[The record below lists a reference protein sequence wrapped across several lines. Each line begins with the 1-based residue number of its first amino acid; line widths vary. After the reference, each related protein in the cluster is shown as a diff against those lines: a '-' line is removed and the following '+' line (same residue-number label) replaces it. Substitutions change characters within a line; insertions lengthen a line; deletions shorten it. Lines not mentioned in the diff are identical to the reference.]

1 MEEIKKVITVD
12 TSKGVKSIKSLKD
25 EVSKLTDE
33 LENLEIGSK
42 EYVNKLDDLVDAQ
55 KDLTAA
61 TESMEGR
68 TVNALKAFDSIN
80 QVAGGLAAGI
90 SAVSATFT
98 LFGKDTEDLDKV
110 MVKLQASIAIVQGI
124 GGLKGLGEGIIN
136 ATKAFKALSVSIVA
150 TGTATKGAAVAMRGL
165 KAALVSTGI
174 GALVVA
180 VGFLIEKLLTLK
192 STAKDTFDA
201 LEEEQRRQSTFVE
214 ELGNLASN
222 SQLNAEFRRDAR
234 LAAGFDEQYDIL
246 KQYYDDVINL
256 NQKLQNEIGDY
267 KDRFIEGLSEIADG
281 SKKSRKAFASITE
294 GVDFSDP
301 QKLDGFLLRFKHK
314 IGEYSTLV
322 ESLDES
328 QKEALD
334 NLIETFIQSDTAFN
348 NAEMNIIRAKQDW
361 FIKQLEYEKQK
372 RDKAQAEK
380 DAELE
385 KEKNRIEELQATVE
399 EGINQANDTLDTNP
413 FKDLKAKW
421 QPYYDALSE
430 LYEKGEIDVKTYND
444 TLLKYNEAYT
454 KDYLDVSTERYKTD
468 LENQLAYLQ
477 EMQSRESTLFD
488 NQLANLSNKYQGQQ
502 RTKVW
507 TGDYYQST
515 SDVNTEYKNTVEYN
529 NQYLALLTD
538 RINRENDLLDQQQI
552 VLNEQYNAKLITE
565 QEYAT
570 QSESI
575 ALQKAA
581 NEAAIEAESLRN
593 AEANTDAYI
602 ALQEKRNQAIQST
615 INVASS
621 LTGALANVYKQESQD
636 STKSQKEQEK
646 AFKTYKALAI
656 TQAIIDTISSAQG
669 AYKSLV
675 GIPYV
680 GPFLAPVAAAAAVVV
695 GLANV
700 KAIQNE
706 QLAGTSAATSDS
718 GASANVA
725 QEALTLNPVAYTRNL
740 LGDKETDALN
750 QPTKVYVTEQDI
762 SNTQN
767 KVKVTESNAS
777 F

>member
-1 MEEIKKVITVD
+1 MAEEIKKVITVD
-12 TSKGVKSIKSLKD
+12 TSKGVKSIKALKD

-174 GALVVA
+174 GALIVA
-180 VGFLIEKLLTLK
+180 VGILIEKLLTLK
-192 STAKDTFDA
+192 STASNVSDEVQYSLNQTMNDYNKDVFWANSAVAGAEKKREQA
-201 LEEEQRRQSTFVE
+201 LADGFKS
-214 ELGNLASN
+214 ELEIWKDYQAELSKIASDLFRKFADVSEAYNENFETILASN
-222 SQLNAEFRRDAR
+222 KYYKKEF
-234 LAAGFDEQYDIL
+234 
-246 KQYYDDVINL
+246 
-256 NQKLQNEIGDY
+256 
-267 KDRFIEGLSEIADG
+267 
-281 SKKSRKAFASITE
+281 KKS
-294 GVDFSDP
+294 GYGDFSDYAQTILLGIKQDP
-301 QKLDGFLLRFKHK
+301 NLRDTFLSHLTDDQKAAFEKMNEEYSKALEARDAILQKSAETANKIDLMERQQAKESRDIIIEADKQKLAEAKNYIKELKK
-314 IGEYSTLV
+314 IIS
-322 ESLDES
+322 
-328 QKEALD
+328 
-334 NLIETFIQSDTAFN
+334 
-348 NAEMNIIRAKQDW
+348 
-361 FIKQLEYEKQK
+361 
-372 RDKAQAEK
+372 
-380 DAELE
+380 
-385 KEKNRIEELQATVE
+385 
-399 EGINQANDTLDTNP
+399 EGINQANYTLDTDP

-421 QPYYDALSE
+421 QEFYDALEE
-430 LYEKGEIDVKTYND
+430 LYTKGEIDTKTYNE

-454 KDYLDVSTERYKTD
+454 KEYLDISNERYKTD

-477 EMQSRESTLFD
+477 EMQSRESMLFD
-488 NQLANLSNKYQGQQ
+488 NQLSNLSNTYQGQQ

-507 TGDYYQST
+507 TRDYYQST
-515 SDVNTEYKNTVEYN
+515 SDVNTEYQNTIAYN
-529 NQYLALLTD
+529 KQYLSLLTD

-552 VLNEQYNAKLITE
+552 VLKEQYNAKLITE

-570 QSESI
+570 QSEAI
-575 ALQKAA
+575 TLQKNA
-581 NEAAIEAESLRN
+581 NEAAIEAERLRT

-602 ALQEKRNQAIQST
+602 ALQEKKNQAIQST

-706 QLAGTSAATSDS
+706 QLAGTSAATTDS

-725 QEALTLNPVAYTRNL
+725 QEALTLNPVSYTRNL

>member
-1 MEEIKKVITVD
+1 MSEEIKKVITVD
-12 TSKGVKSIKSLKD
+12 TSKGVKSIKSLRD
-25 EVSKLTDE
+25 EVSKLTNE
-33 LENLEIGSK
+33 LEDLEIGSK

-136 ATKAFKALSVSIVA
+136 ATKAFKALSVSMVA
-150 TGTATKGAAVAMRGL
+150 AGTATKGVSVAMKGL

-174 GALVVA
+174 GALVVV
-180 VGFLIEKLLTLK
+180 VGMLIEKLLTLK
-192 STAKDTFDA
+192 STASDVSKEVQYSLNNAMNSYNRDVVKANMLDSGAETRREQALADGLKSELEIWKDYQAELAKISSDLFFDFA
-201 LEEEQRRQSTFVE
+201 KISQTYEENFEKI
-214 ELGNLASN
+214 LASN
-222 SQLNAEFRRDAR
+222 KYYKKEF
-234 LAAGFDEQYDIL
+234 
-246 KQYYDDVINL
+246 
-256 NQKLQNEIGDY
+256 
-267 KDRFIEGLSEIADG
+267 
-281 SKKSRKAFASITE
+281 KKS
-294 GVDFSDP
+294 GYGDFSDYARTIRLGIQQDP
-301 QKLDGFLLRFKHK
+301 NLRDTFLSHLTEDQKTAFEKMNEEYDKALQARDALMQKSVETSNKIDLLERQQAR
-314 IGEYSTLV
+314 ENR
-322 ESLDES
+322 
-328 QKEALD
+328 EAIKAENDKKLEDLKNYYD
-334 NLIETFIQSDTAFN
+334 NLK
-348 NAEMNIIRAKQDW
+348 NIV
-361 FIKQLEYEKQK
+361 
-372 RDKAQAEK
+372 
-380 DAELE
+380 
-385 KEKNRIEELQATVE
+385 N
-399 EGINQANDTLDTNP
+399 EGTSQANESLDTNP
-413 FKDLKAKW
+413 FKELKAKW
-421 QPYYDALSE
+421 QQYYDALSE
-430 LYEKGEIDVKTYND
+430 LYEKGEIDVKTYNN

-454 KDYLDVSTERYKTD
+454 KEYLDVSDERYKTD

-477 EMQSRESTLFD
+477 EMQSRESMLFD
-488 NQLANLSNKYQGQQ
+488 NQLSNISNKYQGNQ

-507 TGDYYQST
+507 SGDYYQST
-515 SDVNTEYKNTVEYN
+515 SDVNTEYQNTVNYN
-529 NQYLALLTD
+529 NEYLALVTD
-538 RINRENDLLDQQQI
+538 RINRENDLLSQQQL
-552 VLNEQYNAKLITE
+552 VLNEMYNAKLITE

-575 ALQKAA
+575 SLQLAA
-581 NEAAIEAESLRN
+581 NEAAIEAERLRT

-602 ALQEKRNQAIQST
+602 ALQEKKNQAIQST
-615 INVASS
+615 ISVASS

-636 STKSQKEQEK
+636 SSKSQKEQEK

-675 GIPYV
+675 GIPFV
-680 GPFLAPVAAAAAVVV
+680 GPYLAPVAAAAAVVF

-725 QEALTLNPVAYTRNL
+725 QEALTLSPVSYTRNL

-750 QPTKVYVTEQDI
+750 QPTKVYVLEQDVT
-762 SNTQN
+762 NAQA

>member
-98 LFGKDTEDLDKV
+98 LFGKDTEELDKV

-174 GALVVA
+174 GALVVV
-180 VGFLIEKLLTLK
+180 VGILIEKLLTLK
-192 STAKDTFDA
+192 STASNVSDEVQYSLNQVMNSYNRDVVKANMLDSGAETKREQALADGLKSELEIWKDYQAELAKISSDLFANFAKITQAYNENFETILASNKYYKKEFKKSGYGDFSDYARTILLGIRQDPNLRDTFLSHLTDDQKTAFEKMNEEYNKALEARDA
-201 LEEEQRRQSTFVE
+201 LMQKSLDTAKKIDLLERQQAREKREAKKAEHQRELEEE
-214 ELGNLASN
+214 
-222 SQLNAEFRRDAR
+222 
-234 LAAGFDEQYDIL
+234 
-246 KQYYDDVINL
+246 
-256 NQKLQNEIGDY
+256 
-267 KDRFIEGLSEIADG
+267 
-281 SKKSRKAFASITE
+281 
-294 GVDFSDP
+294 
-301 QKLDGFLLRFKHK
+301 
-314 IGEYSTLV
+314 
-322 ESLDES
+322 
-328 QKEALD
+328 
-334 NLIETFIQSDTAFN
+334 
-348 NAEMNIIRAKQDW
+348 
-361 FIKQLEYEKQK
+361 
-372 RDKAQAEK
+372 
-380 DAELE
+380 
-385 KEKNRIEELQATVE
+385 KNHIEELKNIRQ

-421 QPYYDALSE
+421 QPYYDALDE
-430 LYEKGEIDVKTYND
+430 LYAKGEITTEEYNQD
-444 TLLKYNEAYT
+444 LLKLNEAYS
-454 KDYLDVSTERYKTD
+454 KEYQDIKKEQYKTD
-468 LENQLAYLQ
+468 LEEHLAYLQ

-488 NQLANLSNKYQGQQ
+488 NQLANLSNKYQGNQ

-507 TGDYYQST
+507 SGDYYQST
-515 SDVNTEYKNTVEYN
+515 SDVNTEYQNTVNYN
-529 NQYLALLTD
+529 NEYLKLLTD
-538 RINRENDLLDQQQI
+538 RINRENSLLDQQQS
-552 VLNEQYNAKLITE
+552 VLDKQYNAKLITE

-581 NEAAIEAESLRN
+581 NEAAIEAESLRT

-602 ALQEKRNQAIQST
+602 ALQEKKNQAIQST

-636 STKSQKEQEK
+636 SSKSQKEQEK

-656 TQAIIDTISSAQG
+656 TQAIIDTISSAQS

-680 GPFLAPVAAAAAVVV
+680 GPFLAPVAAAAAVVA
-695 GLANV
+695 GIANV

-725 QEALTLNPVAYTRNL
+725 QEALTLSPVSYTRNL

>member
-1 MEEIKKVITVD
+1 MAEEIKKVITVD
-12 TSKGVKSIKSLKD
+12 TSKGVKSIKALKD

-42 EYVNKLDDLVDAQ
+42 EYVSKLDDLVEAQ

-192 STAKDTFDA
+192 STASNVSDEVQYSLNQTMNDYNKDVFWANSAVAGAEKKREQALADGFKSELEILEDYNKELAKIASDLMTKFGDISDA
-201 LEEEQRRQSTFVE
+201 YKEAFETI
-214 ELGNLASN
+214 LASN
-222 SQLNAEFRRDAR
+222 KYYKKEFKKSGYGDFSDYAQTILLGIQQDPNLRDTFLSHLTDDQKAAFEKINEEYNNALEARDAI
-234 LAAGFDEQYDIL
+234 LQKSAEAANKLDLMRRQKRREQREAAKAENDRELEEAENYIEELKKIL
-246 KQYYDDVINL
+246 SEGISQADYTLDDDPFKDLTAKWKQYYD
-256 NQKLQNEIGDY
+256 
-267 KDRFIEGLSEIADG
+267 
-281 SKKSRKAFASITE
+281 
-294 GVDFSDP
+294 
-301 QKLDGFLLRFKHK
+301 
-314 IGEYSTLV
+314 
-322 ESLDES
+322 
-328 QKEALD
+328 ALD
-334 NLIETFIQSDTAFN
+334 
-348 NAEMNIIRAKQDW
+348 
-361 FIKQLEYEKQK
+361 
-372 RDKAQAEK
+372 
-380 DAELE
+380 
-385 KEKNRIEELQATVE
+385 
-399 EGINQANDTLDTNP
+399 
-413 FKDLKAKW
+413 
-421 QPYYDALSE
+421 E
-430 LYEKGEIDVKTYND
+430 LYEKEVIDTKTYNEY
-444 TLLKYNEAYT
+444 LLKLNEAYT
-454 KDYLDVSTERYKTD
+454 KEYLAISDEQYKTD
-468 LENQLAYLQ
+468 LENHLAYLQ
-477 EMQSRESTLFD
+477 EMQSRESALFD
-488 NQLANLSNKYQGQQ
+488 NQLSNLSNTYQGQQ

-507 TGDYYQST
+507 SGDYYQST
-515 SDVNTEYKNTVEYN
+515 SDVNTEYQNTIAYN
-529 NQYLALLTD
+529 EQYLSLLTD

-552 VLNEQYNAKLITE
+552 VLKEQYNAKLITE

-570 QSESI
+570 QSEAI
-575 ALQKAA
+575 TLQKNA
-581 NEAAIEAESLRN
+581 NEAAIEAERLRT

-602 ALQEKRNQAIQST
+602 ALQEKKNQAIQST

-680 GPFLAPVAAAAAVVV
+680 GPFLAPVAAAAAVVA
-695 GLANV
+695 GIANV

-725 QEALTLNPVAYTRNL
+725 QEALTLNPVSYTRNL

>member
-12 TSKGVKSIKSLKD
+12 TSKGVKSIKSLRD
-25 EVSKLTDE
+25 EVSKLTNE
-33 LENLEIGSK
+33 LEDLEIGSK
-42 EYVNKLDDLVDAQ
+42 EYVNKLDDLVEAQ
-55 KDLTAA
+55 KDLTAV

-98 LFGKDTEDLDKV
+98 LFGKDTEELDKV

-192 STAKDTFDA
+192 STAYDA
-201 LEEEQRRQSTFVE
+201 FTEFQNTYSVLIDKVLENSEILQGRIEFKRDVALAKGLDEEY
-214 ELGNLASN
+214 N
-222 SQLNAEFRRDAR
+222 
-234 LAAGFDEQYDIL
+234 IWM
-246 KQYYDDVINL
+246 QYYEDVINL
-256 NQKLQNEIGDY
+256 NKNLQKNLGDY
-267 KDRFIEGLSEIADG
+267 KNKFIEDLAELTDG
-281 SKKSRKAFASITE
+281 SRKSRKAFESITE
-294 GVDFSDP
+294 GVDFGDP
-301 QKLDGFLLRFKHK
+301 EQLDKFVSRFKDK
-314 IGEYSTLV
+314 IGEYSILV
-322 ESLDES
+322 KSLNES
-328 QKEALD
+328 QKASFDVLVENFIKADTEYNNATNNILQATKDSYLKTIEEYNDAQKELDDTEAEYKAKRKAKIDEWAGIVNEGYAEIDKLYSDEFDELLNKYKTYYDALD
-334 NLIETFIQSDTAFN
+334 NLFKEGAITEEEYNKARLDFSKAYSK
-348 NAEMNIIRAKQDW
+348 EYQD
-361 FIKQLEYEKQK
+361 IK
-372 RDKAQAEK
+372 
-380 DAELE
+380 
-385 KEKNRIEELQATVE
+385 
-399 EGINQANDTLDTNP
+399 
-413 FKDLKAKW
+413 
-421 QPYYDALSE
+421 
-430 LYEKGEIDVKTYND
+430 
-444 TLLKYNEAYT
+444 NEQ
-454 KDYLDVSTERYKTD
+454 YKTD

-477 EMQSRESTLFD
+477 EMQSRESMLFD
-488 NQLANLSNKYQGQQ
+488 NQISNLSNEYQGQQ

-507 TGDYYQST
+507 TRDYYQST
-515 SDVNTEYKNTVEYN
+515 SDVNTEYQNTVTYN
-529 NQYLALLTD
+529 NEYLKLITD
-538 RINRENDLLDQQQI
+538 RINRENDLLDQQQL
-552 VLNEQYNAKLITE
+552 VLNEKYNAKLITE

-575 ALQKAA
+575 SLQLAA
-581 NEAAIEAESLRN
+581 NEAAIEAESLRTT
-593 AEANTDAYI
+593 EANTDAYI
-602 ALQEKRNQAIQST
+602 ALQEKKNQAIQST

-636 STKSQKEQEK
+636 SSKSQKEQEK

-656 TQAIIDTISSAQG
+656 TQAIIDTASSAQG
-669 AYKSLV
+669 AYKAMV

-680 GPFLAPVAAAAAVVV
+680 GPFLAPVAAAAAVLV
-695 GLANV
+695 GLANI

-706 QLAGTSAATSDS
+706 QLAGTSTSGDS
-718 GASANVA
+718 GASASIA
-725 QEALTLNPVAYTRNL
+725 KEAVTLSPVGYTRNL

-750 QPTKVYVTEQDI
+750 QPTKVYVLEQDVT
-762 SNTQN
+762 NAQA

>member
-150 TGTATKGAAVAMRGL
+150 TGNATKGVSVAMKGL

-192 STAKDTFDA
+192 STASDVSKEVQYSLNNAMNSYNRDVVKANMLDSGAETRREQALADGLKSELEIWKDYQAELAKISSGLFFDFA
-201 LEEEQRRQSTFVE
+201 KISQTYEENFEKI
-214 ELGNLASN
+214 LASN
-222 SQLNAEFRRDAR
+222 KYYKKEF
-234 LAAGFDEQYDIL
+234 
-246 KQYYDDVINL
+246 
-256 NQKLQNEIGDY
+256 
-267 KDRFIEGLSEIADG
+267 
-281 SKKSRKAFASITE
+281 KKS
-294 GVDFSDP
+294 GYGDFTDYA
-301 QKLDGFLLRFKHK
+301 QTILLG
-314 IGEYSTLV
+314 I
-322 ESLDES
+322 
-328 QKEALD
+328 
-334 NLIETFIQSDTAFN
+334 
-348 NAEMNIIRAKQDW
+348 KQDPNLRDT
-361 FIKQLEYEKQK
+361 FLSHLTEDQKAAFEKMNEEYEK
-372 RDKAQAEK
+372 A
-380 DAELE
+380 
-385 KEKNRIEELQATVE
+385 LQARDALMQKSVE
-399 EGINQANDTLDTNP
+399 TSNKIDLLERQQARENREAIKAENDKKLEDLKNYYDNLRNIVNEGTNQANDTLDTDP
-413 FKDLKAKW
+413 FKDLKNKW
-421 QPYYDALSE
+421 KPYYDALSE

-444 TLLKYNEAYT
+444 TILKYNEAYT
-454 KDYLDVSTERYKTD
+454 KEYLDVSDERYKTD

-477 EMQSRESTLFD
+477 EMQSRESMLFD
-488 NQLANLSNKYQGQQ
+488 NQLSNISNKYQGNQ

-507 TGDYYQST
+507 SGDYYQST
-515 SDVNTEYKNTVEYN
+515 SDVNTEYQNTVNYN
-529 NQYLALLTD
+529 NEYLSLITD
-538 RINRENDLLDQQQI
+538 RINRENDLLNQQQL

-575 ALQKAA
+575 SLQLAA
-581 NEAAIEAESLRN
+581 NEAAIEAERLRT

-602 ALQEKRNQAIQST
+602 ALQEKKNQAIQST
-615 INVASS
+615 ISVASS

-636 STKSQKEQEK
+636 SSKSQKEQEK

-669 AYKSLV
+669 AYKAMV
-675 GIPYV
+675 GIPFV
-680 GPFLAPVAAAAAVVV
+680 GPYLAPVAAAAAVVF

-725 QEALTLNPVAYTRNL
+725 QEALTLSPVSYTRNL

-750 QPTKVYVTEQDI
+750 QPTKVYVLEQDV
-762 SNTQN
+762 TDAQA

>member
-12 TSKGVKSIKSLKD
+12 TSKGVKSIKSLRE

-33 LENLEIGSK
+33 LEDLEIGSK
-42 EYVNKLDDLVDAQ
+42 DYVNKLDDLVEAQ

-150 TGTATKGAAVAMRGL
+150 TGTATKGVSVAMKGL

-174 GALVVA
+174 GALVVV
-180 VGFLIEKLLTLK
+180 VGMLIEKLLTLK
-192 STAKDTFDA
+192 STASDVSKEVQYSLNNAMNSYNRDVVKANMLDSGAETRREQALADGLKSELEILTEHRDKIIKISNDLDA
-201 LEEEQRRQSTFVE
+201 EYAEISENYKENFETI
-214 ELGNLASN
+214 LASN
-222 SQLNAEFRRDAR
+222 KYYKKEFKKSGYEDFSDYARTKRLGIQQDPNLRDTFLSHLTDDQKAAFDKMNEDLEAAMQARDAIIQKAQDASTAVD
-234 LAAGFDEQYDIL
+234 LAKRRAAAADREATKAANKQAEDEAKRHIEEL
-246 KQYYDDVINL
+246 KNTIN
-256 NQKLQNEIGDY
+256 
-267 KDRFIEGLSEIADG
+267 EGLSQ
-281 SKKSRKAFASITE
+281 AS
-294 GVDFSDP
+294 
-301 QKLDGFLLRFKHK
+301 
-314 IGEYSTLV
+314 Y
-322 ESLDES
+322 
-328 QKEALD
+328 
-334 NLIETFIQSDTAFN
+334 
-348 NAEMNIIRAKQDW
+348 
-361 FIKQLEYEKQK
+361 
-372 RDKAQAEK
+372 
-380 DAELE
+380 
-385 KEKNRIEELQATVE
+385 
-399 EGINQANDTLDTNP
+399 TLDTNP
-413 FKDLKAKW
+413 FKELKDKW
-421 QPYYDALSE
+421 QQYYDALDE
-430 LYEKGEIDVKTYND
+430 LYAKGEIDAKTYND
-444 TLLKYNEAYT
+444 TILKYNEAYT
-454 KDYLDVSTERYKTD
+454 KEYLAVSDERYKTD

-488 NQLANLSNKYQGQQ
+488 NQLSNISNKYQGNQ

-507 TGDYYQST
+507 SGDYYQST
-515 SDVNTEYKNTVEYN
+515 SDVNTEYQNTVNYN
-529 NQYLALLTD
+529 NEYLKLVTD
-538 RINRENDLLDQQQI
+538 RINRENDLLNQQQL

-570 QSESI
+570 QSEAI
-575 ALQKAA
+575 TLQKNA
-581 NEAAIEAESLRN
+581 NEAAMEAERLRT

-602 ALQEKRNQAIQST
+602 ALQEKKNQAIQST
-615 INVASS
+615 ISVASS

-636 STKSQKEQEK
+636 SSKSQKEQEK

-675 GIPYV
+675 GIPFV
-680 GPFLAPVAAAAAVVV
+680 GPFLAPVAAAAAVVA
-695 GLANV
+695 GIANV

-706 QLAGTSAATSDS
+706 QLPGTSAATSDS

-725 QEALTLNPVAYTRNL
+725 QEALTLSPVSYTRNL

>member
-12 TSKGVKSIKSLKD
+12 TSKGVKSIKSLRD
-25 EVSKLTDE
+25 EVSKLTNE
-33 LENLEIGSK
+33 LEDLEIGSK
-42 EYVNKLDDLVDAQ
+42 EYVNKLDDLVEAQ
-55 KDLTAA
+55 KDLTAV

-192 STAKDTFDA
+192 STASNVSEEVQYSLNTAMNSYNRDVFKANMFDSAAERKREQALADGLKSELEIWKDYQA
-201 LEEEQRRQSTFVE
+201 
-214 ELGNLASN
+214 ELAKISSDLFADFAKITQAYNENFETILASN
-222 SQLNAEFRRDAR
+222 KYYKKEF
-234 LAAGFDEQYDIL
+234 
-246 KQYYDDVINL
+246 
-256 NQKLQNEIGDY
+256 
-267 KDRFIEGLSEIADG
+267 
-281 SKKSRKAFASITE
+281 KKS
-294 GVDFSDP
+294 GYGDFSDYA
-301 QKLDGFLLRFKHK
+301 QTILLG
-314 IGEYSTLV
+314 I
-322 ESLDES
+322 
-328 QKEALD
+328 
-334 NLIETFIQSDTAFN
+334 
-348 NAEMNIIRAKQDW
+348 KQDPNLRDT
-361 FIKQLEYEKQK
+361 FLSHLTEDQKAAFEKMNEEYEKAIQARDALMQK
-372 RDKAQAEK
+372 SVETSNKIDLLERQQARENREAIKAENDK
-380 DAELE
+380 
-385 KEKNRIEELQATVE
+385 KEEEYKNHIENLKALRE
-399 EGINQANDTLDTNP
+399 EGLNQANDTLDTDP
-413 FKDLKAKW
+413 FKDLKNKW
-421 QPYYDALSE
+421 KPYYDALSE
-430 LYEKGEIDVKTYND
+430 LYAKGEIDVKTYND

-454 KDYLDVSTERYKTD
+454 KDYLDVSDERYKTD

-477 EMQSRESTLFD
+477 EMQSRESMLFD
-488 NQLANLSNKYQGQQ
+488 NQLSNISNKYQGNQ

-507 TGDYYQST
+507 SGDYYQST
-515 SDVNTEYKNTVEYN
+515 SDVNTEYQNTVNYN
-529 NQYLALLTD
+529 NEYLSLITD
-538 RINRENDLLDQQQI
+538 RINRENDLLNQQQL

-575 ALQKAA
+575 SLQLAA
-581 NEAAIEAESLRN
+581 NEAAIEAERLRT

-602 ALQEKRNQAIQST
+602 ALQEKKNQAIQST
-615 INVASS
+615 ISVASS

-636 STKSQKEQEK
+636 SSKSQKEQEK

-656 TQAIIDTISSAQG
+656 TQAIIDTASSAQG
-669 AYKSLV
+669 AYKAMV

-680 GPFLAPVAAAAAVVV
+680 GPFLAPVAAAAAVLV
-695 GLANV
+695 GLANI

-706 QLAGTSAATSDS
+706 QLAGTSASGS
-718 GASANVA
+718 GASANIA
-725 QEALTLNPVAYTRNL
+725 QEALNLNPVSYTRNL

-750 QPTKVYVTEQDI
+750 QPTKVYVLEQDVT
-762 SNTQN
+762 NAQA

>member
-12 TSKGVKSIKSLKD
+12 TSKGVKSIKALKD

-42 EYVNKLDDLVDAQ
+42 EYVDKLDDLVDAQ

-98 LFGKDTEDLDKV
+98 LFGKDTEELDKV

-192 STAKDTFDA
+192 STAYDTF
-201 LEEEQRRQSTFVE
+201 T
-214 ELGNLASN
+214 ELQNTYSVFIDKISERSSILQGE
-222 SQLNAEFRRDAR
+222 AEFKRDVA
-234 LAAGFDEQYDIL
+234 LAKGVEKEYDVW
-246 KQYYDDVINL
+246 KRYYKDVIALNENL
-256 NQKLQNEIGDY
+256 QKNLGDY
-267 KDRFIEGLSEIADG
+267 KNSFIEDLAELTDG
-281 SKKSRKAFASITE
+281 SRKSRKAFESITE
-294 GVDFSDP
+294 GVNFGDP
-301 QKLDGFLLRFKHK
+301 EQLDVFVSRFKDK
-314 IGEYSTLV
+314 IGEYSILV
-322 ESLDES
+322 ESLNES
-328 QKEALD
+328 QKASFDVLVENFIKADTEYNNATNNILQANKDLYLKTIEEFNNAKKEINDLEAEVEAERKEVINEWAGTVNEGYAEIKKLYSDEFDELLNKYKTYYDALD
-334 NLIETFIQSDTAFN
+334 NLFKEGVITEEEYNKARLDFTKA
-348 NAEMNIIRAKQDW
+348 
-361 FIKQLEYEKQK
+361 YEKEYQ
-372 RDKAQAEK
+372 DI
-380 DAELE
+380 
-385 KEKNRIEELQATVE
+385 KNEQ
-399 EGINQANDTLDTNP
+399 
-413 FKDLKAKW
+413 
-421 QPYYDALSE
+421 
-430 LYEKGEIDVKTYND
+430 
-444 TLLKYNEAYT
+444 
-454 KDYLDVSTERYKTD
+454 YKTD

-477 EMQSRESTLFD
+477 EMQSRESMLFD
-488 NQLANLSNKYQGQQ
+488 NQLSNLSNTYQGQQ
-502 RTKVW
+502 RSKVW

-515 SDVNTEYKNTVEYN
+515 SDVNTEYQNTIAYN
-529 NQYLALLTD
+529 EQYLSLLTD

-552 VLNEQYNAKLITE
+552 VLKEQYNAKLITE

-570 QSESI
+570 QSEAI
-575 ALQKAA
+575 TLQKNA
-581 NEAAIEAESLRN
+581 NEAAIEAERLRT

-602 ALQEKRNQAIQST
+602 ALQEKKNQAIQST

-706 QLAGTSAATSDS
+706 QLAGTSAATTDS

-725 QEALTLNPVAYTRNL
+725 QEALTLNPVSYTRNL

>member
-150 TGTATKGAAVAMRGL
+150 TGNATKGVSVAMKGL

-192 STAKDTFDA
+192 STASDVSKEVQYSLNNAMNSYNRDVVKANMLDSGAETRREQALADGLKSELEIWKDYQAELAKISSGLFFDFA
-201 LEEEQRRQSTFVE
+201 KISQTYEENFEKI
-214 ELGNLASN
+214 LASN
-222 SQLNAEFRRDAR
+222 KYYKKEF
-234 LAAGFDEQYDIL
+234 
-246 KQYYDDVINL
+246 
-256 NQKLQNEIGDY
+256 
-267 KDRFIEGLSEIADG
+267 
-281 SKKSRKAFASITE
+281 KKS
-294 GVDFSDP
+294 GYGDFTDYA
-301 QKLDGFLLRFKHK
+301 QTILLG
-314 IGEYSTLV
+314 I
-322 ESLDES
+322 
-328 QKEALD
+328 
-334 NLIETFIQSDTAFN
+334 
-348 NAEMNIIRAKQDW
+348 KQDPNLRDT
-361 FIKQLEYEKQK
+361 FLSHLTEDQKAAFEKMNEEYEK
-372 RDKAQAEK
+372 A
-380 DAELE
+380 
-385 KEKNRIEELQATVE
+385 LQARDALMQKSVE
-399 EGINQANDTLDTNP
+399 TSNKIDLLERQQARENREAIKAENDKKLEDLKNYYDNLRNIVNEGTNQANDTLDTDP
-413 FKDLKAKW
+413 FKDLKNKW
-421 QPYYDALSE
+421 KPYYDALSE
-430 LYEKGEIDVKTYND
+430 LYAKGEIDVKTYND
-444 TLLKYNEAYT
+444 TILKYNEAYT
-454 KDYLDVSTERYKTD
+454 KEYLDVSDERYKTD

-477 EMQSRESTLFD
+477 EMQSRESMLFD
-488 NQLANLSNKYQGQQ
+488 NQLSNISNKYQGNQ

-507 TGDYYQST
+507 SGDYYQST
-515 SDVNTEYKNTVEYN
+515 SDVNTEYQNTVNYN
-529 NQYLALLTD
+529 NEYLSLITD
-538 RINRENDLLDQQQI
+538 RINRENDLLNQQQL

-575 ALQKAA
+575 SLQLAA
-581 NEAAIEAESLRN
+581 NEAAIEAERLRT

-602 ALQEKRNQAIQST
+602 ALQEKKNQAIQST
-615 INVASS
+615 ISVASS

-636 STKSQKEQEK
+636 SSKSQKEQEK

-669 AYKSLV
+669 AYKAMV
-675 GIPYV
+675 GIPFV
-680 GPFLAPVAAAAAVVV
+680 GPYLAPVAAAAAVVF

-725 QEALTLNPVAYTRNL
+725 QEALTLSPVSYTRNL

-750 QPTKVYVTEQDI
+750 QPTKVYVLEQDV
-762 SNTQN
+762 TDAQA